1 MAIYQSKYTG
11 KQIDE
16 AVANQ
21 KVMSEI
27 IIRNSKQIEN
37 LKQGTA
43 DQFETDLSVA
53 YVKNVPENA
62 LPYAEIKKIGGMTYK
77 DGNTLKS
84 AKVTE
89 VESMGVNLLSEQFLI
104 TATNATEDGNYIKF
118 SNQIT
123 TVSNTWFKSNTVYTL
138 SFVGKIDEGNGRLA
152 INYTDGTVDNAI
164 INSTTDVS
172 VSIKSNS
179 EKTIASIGTSYGGSG
194 NVWIKKGTLMLY
206 EGATALFYTPYVKH
220 TFPIPEAVRPAK
232 GINENVYDY
241 IGWTEDGSVKKTDRC
256 KKVVFDGS
264 DDENWSVYNNN
275 LYTNVLDKVIKSNSP
290 SLSDCAYTVYVGR
303 GINSLGVATNGAFD
317 VVSWKAYLA
326 ENPMTVVYE
335 LTTPEITDI
344 SDLISSDNLIGVEGG
359 GTITFRNEYNYAVP
373 SEIEYQ
379 VEV

>member
-123 TVSNTWFKSNTVYTL
+123 TVSNTWFKWML
-138 SFVGKIDEGNGRLA
+138 FKEFF
-152 INYTDGTVDNAI
+152 
-164 INSTTDVS
+164 
-172 VSIKSNS
+172 IKFF
-179 EKTIASIGTSYGGSG
+179 
-194 NVWIKKGTLMLY
+194 L
-206 EGATALFYTPYVKH
+206 H
-220 TFPIPEAVRPAK
+220 
-232 GINENVYDY
+232 
-241 IGWTEDGSVKKTDRC
+241 
-256 KKVVFDGS
+256 
-264 DDENWSVYNNN
+264 
-275 LYTNVLDKVIKSNSP
+275 
-290 SLSDCAYTVYVGR
+290 
-303 GINSLGVATNGAFD
+303 
-317 VVSWKAYLA
+317 
-326 ENPMTVVYE
+326 
-335 LTTPEITDI
+335 
-344 SDLISSDNLIGVEGG
+344 
-359 GTITFRNEYNYAVP
+359 
-373 SEIEYQ
+373 
-379 VEV
+379 